1 MSVSLIERQLREATA
16 NLSEAEEF
24 PHAETRWQPTGQ
36 TVIVQL
42 RKVSDKIGST
52 GLLYRPQ
59 QDQALAQ
66 ETEVFAKLL
75 KVGPLAFRR
84 PEDGEYYP
92 GAPWAKPNDLVRI
105 RHYNFD
111 KLPADNDPAIS
122 LVIVDYLDIRAV
134 VPRDAEA
141 A

>member
-1 MSVSLIERQLREATA
+1 MSVSTMERTLHAVTA
-16 NLSEAEEF
+16 NLAEAVEF
-24 PHAETRWQPTGQ
+24 PPAETRWEPTGQ

-42 RKVSDKIGST
+42 RKVSDKIGTT

-66 ETEVFAKLL
+66 ETEVYAKLL

-84 PEDGEYYP
+84 PKNGQYYL
-92 GAPWAKPNDLVRI
+92 GAPWAKPGDLVRI

-134 VPRDAEA
+134 VPRSEA